1 MLRRALPFLV
11 LVSAAFGQIN
21 TTNNSVTVTAGPSQT
36 VPPDQVTF
44 SVTIE
49 SGLSL
54 SFNDLIAALK
64 GSGLS
69 ATNFVNVYS
78 SQQYSSTSN
87 RPFTVLEWNFQVAA
101 PLSGVK
107 AETAVLKGLQT
118 SLKPLTLTY
127 SAQALTSTQAQ
138 IQACALSDLVSG
150 ARTQAQQLATAA
162 NLVLGNVAAM
172 ATYISTRI
180 GPTAPLP
187 YVAPAC
193 SLTMTFGGGQ
203 TSQRTL
209 TVSASR
215 TVNVT
220 PDQVALAA
228 YVDTTVDGTVD
239 DAVAALAGTG
249 FTAANLLNVSPLYSQ
264 SGNEWLFSTTV
275 PLAKITDSLA
285 ALQKAQNGVSGTA
298 GVVTAFS
305 FAVQGTQVSSD
316 LAAAQ
321 DCTKTALVSDAQ
333 AYARRVAAAAG
344 VALNG
349 ILAISDD
356 GSQAVAGAFFA
367 ASTLN
372 VVRTGDFSLVN
383 PFLISPF
390 PVSPQPGCSV
400 TVQFGIGQ

>member
-1 MLRRALPFLV
+1 MLRSCLAFLLFGQ
-11 LVSAAFGQIN
+11 LVFGQIN
-21 TTNNSVTVTAGPSQT
+21 TTSGSVTTTAGLGQN

-44 SVTIE
+44 TVTIE

-69 ATNFVNVYS
+69 ATNFTNVYS
-78 SQQYSSTSN
+78 NQQYSSTSN
-87 RPFTVLEWNFQVAA
+87 RPFTVLEWNFQVVA

-107 AETAVLKGLQT
+107 AETAVLKRLQT

-138 IQACALSDLVSG
+138 IQACAVSDLVSS
-150 ARTQAQQLATAA
+150 ARTQAQQLAAAA
-162 NLVLGNVAAM
+162 NLVPGNVAAM

-180 GPTAPLP
+180 GPTAPIP
-187 YVAPAC
+187 YVVPAC

-203 TSQRTL
+203 NSQRTL

-215 TVNVT
+215 TINVT
-220 PDQVALAA
+220 PDQVTLAA
-228 YVDTTVDGTVD
+228 YVDTTVDGTLD

-249 FTAANLLNVSPLYSQ
+249 FTGANLLNVSPLYSQ
-264 SGNEWLFSTTV
+264 SGNEWQFSATV
-275 PLAKITDSLA
+275 PLAKIIDSLA

-298 GVVTAFS
+298 GVVTAVS

-321 DCTKTALVSDAQ
+321 DCTKPALVADAQ

-344 VALNG
+344 LSLNG
-349 ILAISDD
+349 ILAISDGAAQ
-356 GSQAVAGAFFA
+356 GSGAVGAFTA
-367 ASTLN
+367 LN
-372 VVRTGDFSLVN
+372 TVRSGDFSLVSS
-383 PFLISPF
+383 FLT
-390 PVSPQPGCSV
+390 SPQPSCSV

>member
-1 MLRRALPFLV
+1 MCTPA
-11 LVSAAFGQIN
+11 S
-21 TTNNSVTVTAGPSQT
+21 
-36 VPPDQVTF
+36 
-44 SVTIE
+44 
-49 SGLSL
+49 
-54 SFNDLIAALK
+54 K
-64 GSGLS
+64 
-69 ATNFVNVYS
+69 
-78 SQQYSSTSN
+78 YSSTSN
-87 RPFTVLEWNFQVAA
+87 RPFTVLEWNFQVVA

-127 SAQALTSTQAQ
+127 SAQAQTSTQAQ

-172 ATYISTRI
+172 TTYLSTRI
-180 GPTAPLP
+180 GPAAPLP

-209 TVSASR
+209 TVAASR
-215 TVNVT
+215 TINVA

-228 YVDTTVDGTVD
+228 YVDTTVDGTLD

-264 SGNEWLFSTTV
+264 SGNEWLFSVTV

-285 ALQKAQNGVSGTA
+285 ALQKVQNGVSGMA
-298 GVVTAFS
+298 GVVTAVGFD
-305 FAVQGTQVSSD
+305 VQGTQVSSD

-321 DCTKTALVSDAQ
+321 DCTKTALISDAQ

-349 ILAISDD
+349 ILAISDN
-356 GSQAVAGAFFA
+356 GSPAVAGAFFA
-367 ASTLN
+367 ASTLG

-383 PFLISPF
+383 SI
-390 PVSPQPGCSV
+390 VTSPQPGCSV